1 MKTSTKRTAK
11 VVVAIMAAIITI
23 LALMFL
29 CMPAHTAGD
38 SEVTATTIVST
49 STVEEITFLEITE
62 KTTKITTSTNESSTT
77 NIKLV
82 TKITTTK
89 NTTMLPQEAAALT
102 QKTTV
107 SETTQITT
115 TVPVATE
122 IYVTYKP
129 STHYIHLNNCRW
141 FNSECYRIENTEG
154 IEARK
159 CSECNPNIE
168 IITEYAEPITTIP
181 IESAEITNSDYILLC
196 KIVASEYGGMKDV
209 QERAKIVASVM
220 NMVESDDPYYPDSV
234 SGVLDKTCAPWGFK
248 KYNEYFCG
256 GSIHYSEMSDAVDY
270 YFANKDTTFANWYCI
285 GWWGDGYRNHFYYY
299 QNGVRIYQ

>member
-62 KTTKITTSTNESSTT
+62 TTTKITTSTNESSTT

-102 QKTTV
+102 QKATV

-141 FNSECYRIENTEG
+141 FNSECYFIENTKG

-285 GWWGDGYRNHFYYY
+285 GWWGDGYRNYFYYY